1 MITSCC
7 WPVGAHQESSKR
19 AVEADLGGPYSG
31 ERVPYLQKLQVP
43 VHPADECMLGIHRS
57 FLRVP
62 INRSKKQEKRDKDPV
77 KISAAPNTDADM
89 DFEPDFR
96 QR

>member
-1 MITSCC
+1 
-7 WPVGAHQESSKR
+7 
-19 AVEADLGGPYSG
+19 VEADLGGPCSG
-31 ERVPYLQKLQVP
+31 ERVPFPQHLQEP
-43 VHPADECMLGIHRS
+43 VHPADDCMLGIHRS

-62 INRSKKQEKRDKDPV
+62 INRSENQEKHGKDPL

-89 DFEPDFR
+89 HFEPVFR